1 MIMAD
6 KTTTLFGGGFLNLL
20 TLIFITL
27 KLTGVIDWSW
37 WLVISPF
44 VANFVILIS
53 LLACIFILKLISK

>member
-1 MIMAD
+1 MAD

-44 VANFVILIS
+44 VANFVILIL

>member
-1 MIMAD
+1 MAD

-44 VANFVILIS
+44 LANFVILIS